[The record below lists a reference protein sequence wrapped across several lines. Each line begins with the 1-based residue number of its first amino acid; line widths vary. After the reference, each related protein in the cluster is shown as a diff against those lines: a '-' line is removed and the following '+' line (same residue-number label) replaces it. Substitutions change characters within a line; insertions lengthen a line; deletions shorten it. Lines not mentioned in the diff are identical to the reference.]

1 MGAAKAMDRKAD
13 HGDNFS
19 YYYFI
24 IKQLTLSVNPI
35 TVRPTISKPK

>member
-19 YYYFI
+19 YYFI
-24 IKQLTLSVNPI
+24 IKQLTLSVNLI
-35 TVRPTISKPK
+35 TVRPTISK